1 MKRVGKEPRLLPNV
15 MEAIARLKEKNGSS
29 QKQIVEHVSDVVF
42 ASYRQICEENFYG
55 RLPK

>member
-29 QKQIVEHVSDVVF
+29 QKQIIDHVSVVVF
-42 ASYRQICEENFYG
+42 ALLQNCE
-55 RLPK
+55 